1 MIAVVIPCYR
11 VRDRILDVLR
21 GIGEECD
28 LIYVVDD
35 ACPQA
40 TGKWVEQEC
49 RDPRVR
55 VLCHAANQGVGGA
68 TLTGYRQAL
77 ADGAEV
83 LVKLDGDGQMDPR
96 LIPRLVTP
104 IRTGAADY
112 TKGNRFHD
120 LDALRGMPPT
130 RLLGNALLSFVSK
143 LSTGYWNVFDPTNG
157 FTALHA
163 RVAERLS
170 FEKLARG
177 WFFESDLLFRLYL
190 LRAVVRDIPMPA
202 RYADEQSNLVI
213 RSVVPE
219 FLWQHAVNTLKRI
232 GYSYFLR
239 NFSVASLEVALGPAL
254 LAFGIGFGGVRWAR
268 SIAEDMPA
276 TAGTVMLAALPVVVG
291 VQLVLSFL
299 GHDIA
304 DVPRDPIHPHLR

>member
-21 GIGEECD
+21 EIGEECD
-28 LIYVVDD
+28 RIYVVDD
-35 ACPQA
+35 ACPEA

-83 LVKLDGDGQMDPR
+83 LVKLDGDGQMDPH

-120 LDALRGMPPT
+120 LDSLRGMPRT

-143 LSTGYWNVFDPTNG
+143 LSTGYWSIFDPTNG

-190 LRAVVRDIPMPA
+190 LRAVVRDVPMPA

-213 RSVVPE
+213 GSVVPE
-219 FLWQHAVNTLKRI
+219 FLWKHAVNTAKRI

-254 LAFGIGFGGVRWAR
+254 LAFGFGFGGVRWGR
-268 SIAEDMPA
+268 SIAEGVPA

-291 VQLVLSFL
+291 AQLVLSFL
-299 GHDIA
+299 GHDIG

>member
-28 LIYVVDD
+28 RIYVVDD
-35 ACPQA
+35 ACPEA
-40 TGKWVEQEC
+40 TGKWVEEEC

-83 LVKLDGDGQMDPR
+83 LVKLDGDGQMDPS
-96 LIPRLVTP
+96 LIPKLVTP

-112 TKGNRFHD
+112 AKGNRFHD
-120 LDALRGMPPT
+120 LDSLRDMPRT

-143 LSTGYWNVFDPTNG
+143 LSTGYWNIFDPTNG
-157 FTALHA
+157 FTALDA
-163 RVAERLS
+163 RVAERLP
-170 FEKLARG
+170 FEKLSRR
-177 WFFESDLLFRLYL
+177 WFFESDLLFRLNL
-190 LRAVVRDIPMPA
+190 LRAAVVDVPIEA
-202 RYADEQSNLVI
+202 LYADERSNLVV
-213 RSVVPE
+213 RSVVRE
-219 FLWQHAVNTLKRI
+219 FLWKHAQNTVKRI

-239 NFSVASLEVALGPAL
+239 NFSVASLEVALGPLL
-254 LAFGIGFGGVRWAR
+254 LAFGIVFGLLRWTQ
-268 SIAEDMPA
+268 SIAEGVPA

-291 VQLVLSFL
+291 IQLLLSFL
-299 GHDIA
+299 GHDVA

>member
-21 GIGEECD
+21 EIGEECD
-28 LIYVVDD
+28 RIYVVDD
-35 ACPQA
+35 ACPEA

-83 LVKLDGDGQMDPR
+83 LVKLDGDGQMDPH

-120 LDALRGMPPT
+120 LDSLRGMPRT

-190 LRAVVRDIPMPA
+190 LRAVVRDVPMPA

-219 FLWQHAVNTLKRI
+219 FLWKHAVNSAKRI

-254 LAFGIGFGGVRWAR
+254 LAFGFGFGGARWAR
-268 SIAEDMPA
+268 SIAEGVPA
-276 TAGTVMLAALPVVVG
+276 TAGTVMLAGLPVVVG
-291 VQLVLSFL
+291 VQLLLSFL